1 MGFEVAPPMVRAPS
15 IFAGIGTV
23 LLAAAIARRWG
34 LHAMLIATVLTGSS
48 YVTIN
53 YSAEARGYSLAGF
66 FLLAAFLALER
77 YLDTNRWQPL
87 LLFWMLVPLGFFSHL
102 TFLHF
107 YCGAVIWSVA
117 RWLRCGLY
125 GRALLAKTAF
135 CHAWP
140 LLFLVTF
147 YFVSLRGMEIG
158 GGDRPSFPAV
168 IVKALSLSVGGPI
181 ALSSDQL
188 LIALLAAGGGIA
200 ALVLMYR
207 DGSDLW
213 AFFLTTIFLSP
224 LFLLVEQ
231 PHSGLFVR
239 YFFVNIVFNLLLI
252 TYLLG
257 RTGAAGALG
266 GVACLALVASIV
278 AGNGQRLRQFAAGG
292 RRGEYRAAVRYIVEH
307 STEPVIEVGVD
318 HARTRLVLHAYVP
331 PDRSLG
337 DSEPA
342 PAPTAKN
349 EWYIAHSEEGG
360 LQSVERIKDVT
371 GKPFELATFSATP
384 DYPASIGRSIIGSRR
399 RSRQNKAAG
408 RVCQHRPG

>member
-1 MGFEVAPPMVRAPS
+1 MLPPENITPASVSAGAPHGIAESAPHAVPRPPISGWHVAAALVIVLAAVVRLWAADGDLWLDEIWSYGLTGMIDAPWKVFTQVRHDNNHHLISLWISLLGFEVAPPMVRAPS

-66 FLLAAFLALER
+66 FALAAFLALER

-257 RTGAAGALG
+257 ARARLVRSAVSPAWRWSLRSWPAMDSDCANSRPAGA
-266 GVACLALVASIV
+266 V
-278 AGNGQRLRQFAAGG
+278 
-292 RRGEYRAAVRYIVEH
+292 
-307 STEPVIEVGVD
+307 
-318 HARTRLVLHAYVP
+318 
-331 PDRSLG
+331 
-337 DSEPA
+337 
-342 PAPTAKN
+342 
-349 EWYIAHSEEGG
+349 
-360 LQSVERIKDVT
+360 
-371 GKPFELATFSATP
+371 
-384 DYPASIGRSIIGSRR
+384 ASIGRRCATSSNTRPSR
-399 RSRQNKAAG
+399 
-408 RVCQHRPG
+408 